1 MEFEYMQMLAKKDA
15 REAGWKEGHKE
26 GFDQGHAEGRAEG
39 FDQGRAEGEKKGLKE
54 GEKIGREEG
63 EKKGRR
69 EERLDNFGSLVRD
82 GVLSLPDAVN
92 RSGLSEDEIR
102 AWIRQNGAF

>member
-39 FDQGRAEGEKKGLKE
+39 RAE

-63 EKKGRR
+63 EKIGRR
-69 EERLDNFGSLVRD
+69 EECLDNYGSLVRD
-82 GVLSLPDAVN
+82 GVLSLSDAVN
-92 RSGLSEDEIR
+92 RSGLGETEIR
-102 AWIRQNGAF
+102 AWIRQNSAS